1 MPKGVLSMPQSLTEI
16 LAQRGD
22 SYGDY
27 NEQAHQSQML
37 KACIRN
43 SQSYPDMLAI
53 ERESLEMIC
62 TKMSRILC
70 GSPHHEDSWVDIA
83 GYAQLV
89 VDRLR
94 RGT

>member
-1 MPKGVLSMPQSLTEI
+1 MPQSLTEI

-27 NEQAHQSQML
+27 GEQAHLSQLL
-37 KACIRN
+37 KDRIRN

-62 TKMSRILC
+62 TKLSRILT
-70 GSPHHEDSWVDIA
+70 GSPHHVDSWVDIA

-94 RGT
+94 RDT

>member
-1 MPKGVLSMPQSLTEI
+1 MGVRFMPQSLTEI
-16 LAQRGD
+16 LEQRGD

-27 NEQAHQSQML
+27 SEQAHLAQVL
-37 KACIRN
+37 KECIRN

-62 TKMSRILC
+62 TKLSRILT

-89 VDRLR
+89 VDLLR
-94 RGT
+94 RDT

>member
-1 MPKGVLSMPQSLTEI
+1 MPQSLTEI

-27 NEQAHQSQML
+27 GEQAHLSQLL
-37 KACIRN
+37 KDRIRN

-62 TKMSRILC
+62 TKLSRILT
-70 GSPHHEDSWVDIA
+70 GSPHHVDSWVDIA

-94 RGT
+94 KDT